1 MNIRWQVHFSASL
14 LLAFYMLSGR
24 FAEYVIIVLSLL
36 IHEIG
41 HLIAA
46 RFAHVRIESVCFY
59 MYGADMRF
67 QTNLISPSQQF
78 VIASG
83 GPLAT
88 LFVLV
93 FCLVASDGSFA
104 QVIQMQKLLLLIN
117 LCPIWPLD
125 GGRILQ
131 SIIVNFSMH
140 RNEQM
145 LFLKFSF
152 VVAAVTF
159 VLAIVFL
166 KPFVI
171 LLFAVVCKQI
181 GDEIRQFPLRRAYK
195 QLVLNEK

>member
-36 IHEIG
+36 IHEMG

-67 QTNLISPSQQF
+67 QSSLISPSRQF
-78 VIASG
+78 VVACG

-88 LFVLV
+88 LLVLIV
-93 FCLVASDGSFA
+93 CLVYSNESFT

-125 GGRILQ
+125 GGRMLQ
-131 SIIVNFSMH
+131 AIVVNFCLH
-140 RNEQM
+140 RNEEL

-152 VVAAVTF
+152 VISAVAF
-159 VLAIVFL
+159 VLTIVFL
-166 KPFVI
+166 KPFFI
-171 LLFAVVCKQI
+171 LLFAVICKQI
-181 GDEIRQFPLRRAYK
+181 ADEIRQFPLRRAYK
-195 QLVLNEK
+195 QLVLNNK